1 MCQPSVQ
8 TCLNTTTIQIWQ
20 PLLGLSQPNFGEPL
34 SMQTLS
40 LSQPDSADYLGKVA
54 DYKASNTELKLKCAM
69 LLRATVLS
77 PKSILWCSH
86 CWFVSSEMLF
96 KTKSEK
102 SVISSSGWKQTAAD
116 WCWFR
121 TPLPSWKPDGLSKHQ
136 WWSGGGFAQCFYESA
151 NTTAI
156 IAYPYHTH
164 IYIYTHTVDQTKL
177 DREITQRYTKIDC
190 QTSWDNAVGKSGAH
204 THTGSLSNRINIH
217 MCCNFLNIDIHTFI
231 YTNTAGRGSQCSL
244 TTSSQC
250 V

>member
-54 DYKASNTELKLKCAM
+54 DYKASNTELKLKCSM

-116 WCWFR
+116 FVLLFLHENQMGCPN
-121 TPLPSWKPDGLSKHQ
+121 T
-136 WWSGGGFAQCFYESA
+136 SGGVGVGLLSA
-151 NTTAI
+151 F
-156 IAYPYHTH
+156 
-164 IYIYTHTVDQTKL
+164 
-177 DREITQRYTKIDC
+177 
-190 QTSWDNAVGKSGAH
+190 
-204 THTGSLSNRINIH
+204 
-217 MCCNFLNIDIHTFI
+217 M
-231 YTNTAGRGSQCSL
+231 SQQIRRPS
-244 TTSSQC
+244 
-250 V
+250 